1 MANLIISPSDEDTS
15 KSEKFSNILFTK
27 NPTVVTEVDG
37 IDESSNSS
45 TAQYTELVSLSLT
58 DQCKYYQKKFL
69 LHKYTTTIKIQLRT
83 GSEWNQQTLI

>member
-15 KSEKFSNILFTK
+15 EGEEFSNILFTN
-27 NPTVVTEVDG
+27 NPTVTKIDV

-58 DQCKYYQKKFL
+58 DQDKYHQINILFP
-69 LHKYTTTIKIQLRT
+69 
-83 GSEWNQQTLI
+83 